1 MDTWIIALA
10 AGGVMLIGFGLWR
23 EWRGPRSTAAQPGSA
38 ASSGVI
44 QPLTPPRQT
53 VQGGARPTRA
63 MRPVRLFARVP
74 TVAAQHPAP
83 PLAVLETGFWLLM
96 LLTLVL
102 HLRDTRE
109 GMVAFAVWAVTIGPH
124 EIGHV
129 VCMPFG
135 WFLHVLGGSLWQILA
150 FALPAIYAYA
160 VRRQITTSLLFWA
173 MAGHSFI
180 NLAPYI
186 GDARA
191 RELPL
196 IFGLSK
202 DHHDWWNLLR
212 TYGLLDY
219 DHALAALA
227 TITGAAIVTGAAA
240 LGILAAW
247 VLPRP
252 GVGPRTRFTGG
263 FWRALRARLEEPR

>member
-1 MDTWIIALA
+1 MHAWMFALA
-10 AGGVMLIGFGLWR
+10 AGGAALIGLGLWR
-23 EWRGPRSTAAQPGSA
+23 EWRGTRSPAVQPGSA
-38 ASSGVI
+38 SPSGVI
-44 QPLTPPRQT
+44 QPLTPLRREPQRA
-53 VQGGARPTRA
+53 ARPARA
-63 MRPVRLFARVP
+63 VRLLARVF
-74 TVAAQHPAP
+74 AAAARHPAP
-83 PLAVLETGFWLLM
+83 ALAVVEMGFWLAV

-102 HLRDTRE
+102 HLHDPRD
-109 GMVAFAVWAVTIGPH
+109 GAIAFAVWAVTIGPH

-150 FALPAIYAYA
+150 FALPAIYAYT
-160 VRRQITTSLLFWA
+160 VRRQVTTSLVFWA
-173 MAGHSFI
+173 LAGHSLI

-196 IFGLSK
+196 LFGLSK

-212 TYGLLDY
+212 SYGLLEY

-227 TITGAAIVTGAAA
+227 TVTGAALVIGAAA
-240 LGILAAW
+240 LGILATW
-247 VLPRP
+247 TLPRP
-252 GVGPRTRFTGG
+252 GVGPRARFTGG
-263 FWRALRARLEEPR
+263 FWQALRARLDEVG